1 MANSLSDML
10 PSQKEKYSLWDKL
23 FIWKDRL
30 IASRQFQRDVSRI
43 PLLSSISQHRA
54 KGVFDLMAG
63 FVYSQ
68 ILLGCVRINLF
79 EHLANGPL
87 TIDELATKVD
97 LPFKGLERLLLG
109 AQAINLI
116 ETRQGRFALGTL
128 GAPLVGNQALLSMI
142 EHHSA
147 LYQDLRDPISLLR
160 GDLKEKALESYWP
173 YITDHSEELKS
184 LSDVEKV
191 AQYSELMS
199 ASLPLVADE
208 IIDAYNFNQH
218 QCLLDIGGGQG
229 TFISLLSPH
238 AKNLQFKLFDL
249 PGVATL
255 AQEKLNTRLGQGRV
269 QCIGGDFFNDSI
281 PTGADIVT
289 LIRVIFD
296 HDDSRVKQLL
306 KSIYQYLPVGGKLLI
321 AEPMADTP
329 ELPAMGQ
336 AYFGFYLLAMGRGRP
351 RSVQEITNFLSEAGF
366 KKTKPIKNMMKINAQ
381 IVMAE
386 KLV

>member
-1 MANSLSDML
+1 MANSLSDSL
-10 PSQKEKYSLWDKL
+10 PVSKDKYSLLDKL

-30 IASRQFQRDVSRI
+30 IASRQFQRVASRTLI
-43 PLLSSISQHRA
+43 FSSISQRRA

-79 EHLANGPL
+79 EHLADGPL

-97 LPFKGLERLLLG
+97 LPFKGLERLLLA
-109 AQAINLI
+109 AQSLDLI
-116 ETRQGRFALGTL
+116 ETRQGRFALGSL
-128 GAPLVGNQALLSMI
+128 GAPLVGNHALLSMI

-147 LYQDLRDPISLLR
+147 LYQDLRDPITLLR
-160 GDLKEKALESYWP
+160 GGLKEKALESYWP
-173 YITDHSEELKS
+173 YITEHSETLKS
-184 LSDVEKV
+184 LSAVEKV

-208 IIDAYNFNQH
+208 IIDAYDFNQH

-229 TFISLLSPH
+229 TFISLLSQKV
-238 AKNLQFKLFDL
+238 KNLEFKLFDL

-255 AQEKLNTRLGQGRV
+255 AQEKLNHQLGQGQV
-269 QCIGGDFFNDSI
+269 KCIGGDFFNDAL

-296 HDDSRVKQLL
+296 HDDTRVKQLL
-306 KSIYQYLPVGGKLLI
+306 KSIYLSLPVGGRLLV
-321 AEPMADTP
+321 AEPMANTP
-329 ELPAMGQ
+329 QLPAMGQ

-351 RSVQEITNFLSEAGF
+351 RSLKEITNFLQDIGF
-366 KKTKPIKNMMKINAQ
+366 QKVRTVKNMMKINAQ
-381 IVMAE
+381 ILIAE
-386 KLV
+386 K

>member
-1 MANSLSDML
+1 
-10 PSQKEKYSLWDKL
+10 
-23 FIWKDRL
+23 
-30 IASRQFQRDVSRI
+30 
-43 PLLSSISQHRA
+43 
-54 KGVFDLMAG
+54 MAG

-97 LPFKGLERLLLG
+97 LPLKGLERLLLG
-109 AQAINLI
+109 AQAIDLI

-147 LYQDLRDPISLLR
+147 LYQDLRDPITLLR

-173 YITDHSEELKS
+173 YITDQSEELKS
-184 LSDVEKV
+184 LSAVEKV

-238 AKNLQFKLFDL
+238 AKNLKFKLFDL

-255 AQEKLNTRLGQGRV
+255 AQEKLNTQLGQGRV
-269 QCIGGDFFNDSI
+269 QCIGGDFFNDPI

-296 HDDSRVKQLL
+296 HDDARVKQLL
-306 KSIYQYLPVGGKLLI
+306 RSIYQSLPRGGRLLI

-351 RSVQEITNFLSEAGF
+351 RSVQEITNFLKQVGF
-366 KKTKPIKNMMKINAQ
+366 QKVKPVKNMMKINAQ
-381 IVMAE
+381 IVLAE
-386 KLV
+386 KLG

>member
-10 PSQKEKYSLWDKL
+10 PSPKEKYSLWDKL

-43 PLLSSISQHRA
+43 PLLSSISRHRA

-147 LYQDLRDPISLLR
+147 LYQDLRDPITLLR

-184 LSDVEKV
+184 LSAVEKV

-199 ASLPLVADE
+199 DSLPLVADE

-218 QCLLDIGGGQG
+218 LCLLDIGGGQG
-229 TFISLLSPH
+229 TFIGLLSPH

-255 AQEKLNTRLGQGRV
+255 AQEKLNSRLGQGRV
-269 QCIGGDFFNDSI
+269 QCIGGDFFNDPI

-296 HDDSRVKQLL
+296 HDDNRVKQLL
-306 KSIYQYLPVGGKLLI
+306 KSIYQSLPFGGKLLI

-329 ELPAMGQ
+329 EMPAMGQ

-351 RSVQEITNFLSEAGF
+351 RSVREITNFLSEAGF
-366 KKTKPIKNMMKINAQ
+366 KKTKQIKNMMKINAQ
-381 IVMAE
+381 IVIAE
-386 KLV
+386 K

>member
-1 MANSLSDML
+1 MANTLSDIAL
-10 PSQKEKYSLWDKL
+10 ASKDTYSLWDKL

-30 IASRQFQRDVSRI
+30 IASRKFQRDASHI
-43 PLLSSISQHRA
+43 PIFSSISRKRA

-109 AQAINLI
+109 AQSLDLI

-147 LYQDLRDPISLLR
+147 LYQDLRDPITLLR

-173 YITDHSEELKS
+173 YITEHSEELKS
-184 LSDVEKV
+184 LSAVEKV

-208 IIDAYNFNQH
+208 IIDAYDFNQH

-229 TFISLLSPH
+229 TFINLLSQQV
-238 AKNLQFKLFDL
+238 KRLQFKLFDL

-255 AQEKLNTRLGQGRV
+255 AQEKLNQQLGHGRV
-269 QCIGGDFFNDSI
+269 ECIGGDFFNEPL

-296 HDDSRVKQLL
+296 HDDTRVKQLL
-306 KSIYQYLPVGGKLLI
+306 RSIYESLDFGGRLLV

-351 RSVQEITNFLSEAGF
+351 RSLQEISNFLHEVGF
-366 KKTKPIKNMMKINAQ
+366 KKVKSVKNTMKINAQ
-381 IVMAE
+381 IILAE
-386 KLV
+386 K

>member
-87 TIDELATKVD
+87 TIDELAPKVD

-147 LYQDLRDPISLLR
+147 LYQDLRDPITLLR

-184 LSDVEKV
+184 LSVVEKV

-255 AQEKLNTRLGQGRV
+255 AQEKLNSQLGQGRV
-269 QCIGGDFFNDSI
+269 QCIGGDFFNDPI

-296 HDDSRVKQLL
+296 HDDNRVKQLL
-306 KSIYQYLPVGGKLLI
+306 KSIYLSLPVGGKLLI

-351 RSVQEITNFLSEAGF
+351 RSVQEITNFLLEAGF

-381 IVMAE
+381 IVLAE

>member
-147 LYQDLRDPISLLR
+147 LYQDLRDPITLLR

-218 QCLLDIGGGQG
+218 HCLLDIGGGQG

-238 AKNLQFKLFDL
+238 TKNLRFKLFDL

-269 QCIGGDFFNDSI
+269 QCIGGDFFNDPI

-306 KSIYQYLPVGGKLLI
+306 KSIYQSLPVGGKLLI

>member
-1 MANSLSDML
+1 MANTLSDIA
-10 PSQKEKYSLWDKL
+10 PSSKDKYSLWDKL

-30 IASRQFQRDVSRI
+30 IASRKFQRDASHI
-43 PLLSSISQHRA
+43 PIFSSISRHRA

-79 EHLANGPL
+79 EHLADGPL

-109 AQAINLI
+109 AQSLDLI
-116 ETRQGRFALGTL
+116 ETRQGRYALGSL
-128 GAPLVGNQALLSMI
+128 GAPLVGNHALLSMI

-173 YITDHSEELKS
+173 YITEHSEELKS
-184 LSDVEKV
+184 LSAVQKV

-208 IIDAYNFNQH
+208 IIDAYDFNQH

-229 TFISLLSPH
+229 TFIHLVSQQV
-238 AKNLQFKLFDL
+238 KNLQFKLFDL

-255 AQEKLNTRLGQGRV
+255 AQEKLNQQLGHGHV
-269 QCIGGDFFNDSI
+269 ECIGGDFFNDSL

-296 HDDSRVKQLL
+296 HDDTRVKQLL
-306 KSIYQYLPVGGKLLI
+306 RSIYESLNVGGRLLV

-351 RSVQEITNFLSEAGF
+351 RSLQEISNFLHEVGF
-366 KKTKPIKNMMKINAQ
+366 KKVKSVKNTMKINAQ
-381 IVMAE
+381 IILAE
-386 KLV
+386 K